1 MHRNMRKRTDLKMQL
16 PACLPQACLLQ
27 MLKPGGT
34 LDMMYD
40 TAESSKCLFVL
51 RAMGT
56 QYTSVRF

>member
-56 QYTSVRF
+56 Q